1 MSPDDSDTD
10 SDGSTKNKRPRKQ
23 SKEKS
28 QLEKTIKRLRSIHE
42 DKWSLGE
49 YRLWATALERGH
61 HNSYEEPPDYPVFSN
76 TTKKRT
82 KSASELT
89 QALTEVA
96 SVFLKSSRSDVSSH
110 VEQASADKA
119 AAYDRTEL
127 LKQLQM
133 LSGLRQL
140 GALSKDE
147 FEEQK
152 KHILSDLSK
161 C

>member
-10 SDGSTKNKRPRKQ
+10 SDGSSKNKRPRKQ
-23 SKEKS
+23 SKGKS
-28 QLEKTIKRLRSIHE
+28 HLEKTIKRLLSIHE
-42 DKWSLGE
+42 DKWGLGE

-119 AAYDRTEL
+119 AYDRTEL

-133 LSGLRQL
+133 LSELYQS

-152 KHILSDLSK
+152 ENILRDISK